1 MQGSKEYNSVG
12 EGGKWLA
19 AFGDP
24 RNLTKLKFD
33 KAHVWFILV

>member
-1 MQGSKEYNSVG
+1 MPESKEYNSVG
-12 EGGKWLA
+12 EGGKCLA
-19 AFGDP
+19 AFGDL